1 MHGRLKYL
9 FLFFVLLLSVAFLA
23 DAQQRSTRTQ
33 KPKSKAQLER
43 EKRENLN
50 RIREANRI
58 LEQTKQQK
66 EASLGQLNAINEK
79 ITVQKKVITNI
90 SSQLNYIESDVKQ
103 TETVVGTMQTD
114 LQKLKAEYAS
124 MVYGASKTAN
134 SYNKLMF
141 LFAAD
146 SFNQFIRRLTY
157 LRQYSEARK
166 RQVAQI
172 NNVTTNLNQ
181 KLTVLN
187 KQKRQKKTLL
197 NVQLNENRNL
207 LSLKGQQDNVVQE
220 LSKKEQE
227 LRKEVNRRQA
237 AVRKLDNVI
246 ANMVREEI
254 ARAARLAKSRAAAAG
269 SAAPARTSANKV
281 SLTPETALLSSSFGG
296 NKGRFSWP
304 VEQGFIS
311 QRFGVHP
318 HPVLKNV
325 STQNNGIDIQ
335 TNAGQ
340 SVRSI
345 FNGIVRAVLEVPPYH
360 TVVMIQHGEYFTTFT
375 KLRSASV
382 SEGQQVTAKQ
392 VIGTVNTNPDG
403 TSELHFEIWRNTTK
417 LNPETWLLRK

>member
-1 MHGRLKYL
+1 MRVRFKH
-9 FLFFVLLLSVAFLA
+9 FLLSFLLVTVLFPA
-23 DAQQRSTRTQ
+23 DAQQRSRTR
-33 KPKSKAQLER
+33 KPKSKTQLER

-50 RIREANRI
+50 RIQEASRI

-66 EASLGQLNAINEK
+66 EASLGQLNALKEK

-90 SSQLNYIESDVKQ
+90 SSELNYIESDVKQ
-103 TETVVGTMQTD
+103 TETVVGGMLTD
-114 LQKLKAEYAS
+114 LQKLKAEYAT
-124 MVYGASKTAN
+124 MIYGASKTAN

-141 LFAAD
+141 LFAAE
-146 SFNQFIRRLTY
+146 SFNQFMRRLTY

-172 NNVTTNLNQ
+172 NHVTTNLNQ

-187 KQKRQKKTLL
+187 QQKTQKKTLL
-197 NVQLNENRNL
+197 NVQLTENRSL
-207 LSLKGQQDNVVQE
+207 LSLKGQQDNVVQQ
-220 LSKKEQE
+220 LSKKEAE
-227 LRKEVNRRQA
+227 LRAEVNRRQA

-254 ARAARLAKSRAAAAG
+254 ARAARLAKSRAAATG
-269 SAAPARTSANKV
+269 TAASARTSANKV

-311 QRFGVHP
+311 QRFGVHA
-318 HPVLKNV
+318 HPVLRNV

-340 SVRSI
+340 NVRSI
-345 FNGIVRAVLEVPPYH
+345 FNGTVRAVLEVPPYH

-382 SEGQQVTAKQ
+382 SEGQQVNAKQ
-392 VIGTVNTNPDG
+392 VIGTVYTNPDG
-403 TSELHFEIWRNTTK
+403 TTELHFEIWRNTTK